1 MKYDYVIVGSGFYGA
16 TFARLMT
23 DAGRLCL
30 VLESRKHI
38 GGNAYTKKIE
48 DIDVHMYGPH
58 IFHTDNSEIWQFVNK
73 FARFNNYIHMP
84 KAIRGDR
91 LYSLPFNMNTFYEIW
106 GETDPYKV
114 QEIIQQQSKS
124 TTKIT
129 NLEEQAISLV
139 GQDVY
144 DLLIRDYTKKQ
155 WQRDP
160 TLLPAWIIKR
170 LPIRYTYDNRY
181 FDDRYQG
188 IPESGYTDLFQNMM
202 QGIEVKTDVD
212 YFENKTHWDQLAK
225 SVVYT
230 GKIDEFFGYEYGE
243 LEYRT
248 LSFETKVLDINNY
261 QGCAVINNCDPD
273 RDYTRTIEHR
283 HFAKSQ
289 SSKTVVTWE
298 RPVEWDKR
306 LVPYYPINDDQNTNK
321 FRQYQ
326 DRART
331 LKNVIIGGR
340 LGEYR
345 YYDMH
350 QVIGSAMK
358 TVRDLLST

>member
-1 MKYDYVIVGSGFYGA
+1 MKYDYVVVGAGFYGA
-16 TFARLMT
+16 TFARLIT
-23 DAGRLCL
+23 DAGRRCL
-30 VLESRKHI
+30 VLESRQHI
-38 GGNAYTKKIE
+38 GGNAYTDKIE
-48 DIDVHMYGPH
+48 GIDVHVYGPH
-58 IFHTDNSEIWQFVNK
+58 IFHTDNREIWEFVNK
-73 FARFNNYIHMP
+73 FSDFNNYIHMP
-84 KAIRGDR
+84 KAVRGQR

-106 GETDPYKV
+106 GETDPGVVRSK
-114 QEIIQQQSKS
+114 IQQQRTAKE
-124 TTKIT
+124 IT

-144 DLLIRDYTKKQ
+144 DLLIKDYTKKQ

-160 TLLPAWIIKR
+160 TLLPPWIIKR

-181 FDDRYQG
+181 FNDRYQG
-188 IPESGYTDLFQNMM
+188 IPESGYTALFQHMLK
-202 QGIEVKTDVD
+202 GIEVMTKVD
-212 YFENKTHWDQLAK
+212 YFENKSHWDQQGK
-225 SVVYT
+225 CVVYT
-230 GKIDEFFGYEYGE
+230 GKIDQFFDYAYGE

-248 LSFETKVLDINNY
+248 LSFETKVLATDNY

-273 RDYTRTIEHR
+273 QDYTRIIEHR
-283 HFAKSQ
+283 HFAQTQ

-298 RPVEWDKR
+298 RPVEWNR
-306 LVPYYPINDDQNTNK
+306 NLVPYYPVNDEANTSK

-326 DRART
+326 DRAET
-331 LKNVIIGGR
+331 LNNVIIGGR

-358 TVRDLLST
+358 TVRDLLKT